1 MIVLASASSARQKL
15 LNDAGVSFVTQV
27 SALDETK
34 AKTTIQHLDPKSQ
47 CLRLAQL
54 KAEAVSAL
62 RPQDL
67 IVGADQILE
76 FQGKIFDKA
85 TTLTEAFQHL
95 LQIQD
100 HTHHLHSAAVTIAD
114 GKTTFTTLQTAT
126 LKMRPLKPEE
136 ITSYLAKTG
145 PEILGAVGC
154 YQIEALGI
162 QLFEHIAGD
171 YFTILGLPLLPL
183 LRHLR
188 ETGDLPT

>member
-15 LNDAGVSFVTQV
+15 LQAAGISFVTQV
-27 SALDETK
+27 SSLDETK
-34 AKTTIQHLDPKSQ
+34 AKTTIQHLDTKSQ

-62 RPQDL
+62 RPQDHV
-67 IVGADQILE
+67 IGADQILE

-85 TTLTEAFQHL
+85 TTLTQAYQQL
-95 LQIQD
+95 LKLQG
-100 HTHHLHSAAVTIAD
+100 HTHQLHSAVVTIAN
-114 GKTTFTTLQTAT
+114 GKTAFTTLQTAT
-126 LKMRPLKPEE
+126 LKMRPLEPEE

-145 PEILGAVGC
+145 PQILDSVGC

-188 ETGDLPT
+188 ETGHLQT